1 MSYLPGDVIA
11 RRKGLVL
18 HKGVVLQDGRVLHNM
33 PERGEHVSTLSEF
46 ADGQRLE
53 VLAQPLDAR
62 RAAVRRAQAVARAP
76 RHYDLISH
84 NCDHT
89 VTRLTEGR
97 PRSPQVV
104 NWLLGAG
111 TALAVFAIAKNPR
124 LALLAGAAVAK
135 GRREH

>member
-33 PERGEHVSTLSEF
+33 PARGEHVSTVSEF